1 MWKFHKKRLW
11 PFYPWMNKDSLIA
24 KIEAYRLKK
33 GWDKT
38 DTPHNLA
45 KSIFVESAELLECFI
60 NELKTQEDIEYELAD
75 VLMYAISLA
84 NDLDLD
90 IEEII
95 EKKWED
101 VDKRYKDVD

>member
-1 MWKFHKKRLW
+1 
-11 PFYPWMNKDSLIA
+11 MNKVNLIQ
-24 KIEAYRLKK
+24 KIETYRARK

-38 DTPHNLA
+38 DTAHNLA
-45 KSIFVESAELLECFI
+45 KSIYVESAELLECFI
-60 NELKTQEDIEYELAD
+60 NEDIDFEKVEAELAD

-84 NDLDLD
+84 NDLNVD

-95 EKKWED
+95 EKKWID

>member
-11 PFYPWMNKDSLIA
+11 PFCPWMNKTDLIS
-24 KIEAYRLKK
+24 KIEQYRVRK

-45 KSIFVESAELLECFI
+45 KSIYVESAELLECFI
-60 NELKTQEDIEYELAD
+60 SEKKVFSDIESELAD

-84 NDLDLD
+84 NDLNLD

-95 EKKWED
+95 EKKWID

>member
-1 MWKFHKKRLW
+1 
-11 PFYPWMNKDSLIA
+11 MNKLELIS
-24 KIEAYRLKK
+24 KIEVYRERK

-45 KSIFVESAELLECFI
+45 KSIYVEAAELLECFI
-60 NELKTQEDIEYELAD
+60 NDDLNFDDIQSELAD

-84 NDLDLD
+84 SDLNLD

-95 EKKWED
+95 EHKWID